1 MSEEERERRD
11 PDSTLETRLL
21 IDDLGIEDKKERG
34 LRTGLRVTAVFDG
47 LALVVIIVAILVQIS
62 NRDNYIFLLNIQ
74 HVLWWFVT
82 VMLTGVAASKLWYNV
97 YIGLTAVWLVMDS
110 VSLIWRAVLLHEC
123 YGKSS
128 SNSCRDFIIQAWFII
143 IANGVLI
150 VTCIIFIILAVL
162 LRRSVIEDRMKAKQF
177 EEDCK
182 KRQRQPVRRQQQ
194 PSLPQETSCPS
205 QSCPQ
210 RPSLADTQ
218 SLLASQ
224 RPPTTF
230 SGAPPSREAPANGDW
245 PVVFK

>member
-1 MSEEERERRD
+1 MNDEERERLD

-21 IDDLGIEDKKERG
+21 IDDLGIENKKERG

-47 LALVVIIVAILVQIS
+47 LAIVVIIVAILVQIS

-143 IANGVLI
+143 VANGVLI
-150 VTCIIFIILAVL
+150 ITSIIFIILAVL
-162 LRRSVIEDRMKAKQF
+162 LRRSVIEDRIRAKKF
-177 EEDCK
+177 EEECK
-182 KRQRQPVRRQQQ
+182 KRLGEPQRRTQ
-194 PSLPQETSCPS
+194 S
-205 QSCPQ
+205 QSCPTASC
-210 RPSLADTQ
+210 PIKPGFGDTQ

-224 RPPTTF
+224 RPPPVPLPATV
-230 SGAPPSREAPANGDW
+230 PSERVSQ
-245 PVVFK
+245 PVSQGRDFQVLFR